1 MYKEKKHKMVK
12 ICKKRDIKTKTGKH
26 TSENSVFTTQE
37 VPFLCTDDLIDISFT
52 LLSTAI

>member
-37 VPFLCTDDLIDISFT
+37 VPFYALMN
-52 LLSTAI
+52 